1 VVFVCLGNICRSPMA
16 DVVMQSL
23 LAGSELDGLVE
34 VASAGTGDWHVGG
47 RADERAV
54 AALARRGYNGA
65 AHRARQFSADWFAE
79 YDLVF
84 ALDRSNRAALLRM
97 APPRDQSKVR
107 LLRDFDPEAGA
118 DLEVPDPYYGGDDA
132 FDDVLAMVERSC
144 VGLLDHIRH
153 EITQP
158 E

>member
-1 VVFVCLGNICRSPMA
+1 MA

>member
-1 VVFVCLGNICRSPMA
+1 MA

-65 AHRARQFSADWFAE
+65 SHRARQFSADWFAE